1 MALERSTRCLLVVA
15 LCGVGEYAACRLA
28 VTLMGPARQI
38 LRASATADLHAAG
51 DLMTGIA
58 AVLLV
63 LAWSWLTGAAM
74 LMVTDVARGEKPR
87 RRLHTPVRWHR
98 VIAALLGTSTL
109 CLPVAAGAGSPASDE
124 NGSRSR
130 PAATAVD
137 GLPLPDRP
145 RGNGHQAPETSTGYR
160 VVDGDTLWGLTRL
173 HLGPAATDARVA
185 RTWPLWYA
193 ANQDVIGPDPHLLIP
208 GTVLQPPGHG
218 ARRPGCSTS
227 TTRPAGEDPAPP
239 HGGRP

>member
-1 MALERSTRCLLVVA
+1 MALARWTRCLLVVA
-15 LCGVGEYAACRLA
+15 LCAVGQYAACCLA
-28 VTLMGPARQI
+28 VTLMGPARHI
-38 LRASATADLHAAG
+38 LGTSATADLQAAG
-51 DLMTGIA
+51 ELVTGVA

-87 RRLHTPVRWHR
+87 RRLHTPVRWYR
-98 VIAALLGTSTL
+98 VIAALLSTSAL
-109 CLPVAAGAGSPASDE
+109 CLPVPAGAGSPDNDA
-124 NGSRSR
+124 NGTRSR

-145 RGNGHQAPETSTGYR
+145 RGTGHQAPDSSTGYR

-173 HLGPAATDARVA
+173 HLGPAATDARVV

-193 ANQDVIGPDPHLLIP
+193 ANQDIIGPDPHLLIP
-208 GTVLQPPGHG
+208 GAVLQPPGHG
-218 ARRPGCSTS
+218 AGGPGCSTS
-227 TTRPAGEDPAPP
+227 TTSPAGEDPAPP
-239 HGGRP
+239 YGGRP

>member
-1 MALERSTRCLLVVA
+1 MAPARWTRCLLVVA
-15 LCGVGEYAACRLA
+15 LCGVGEYAACRLV
-28 VTLMGPARQI
+28 VTLMGPVRQI
-38 LRASATADLHAAG
+38 LGTSAAADLHAAG
-51 DLMTGIA
+51 ELVSGIA
-58 AVLLV
+58 ALLLV

-87 RRLHTPVRWHR
+87 RRLEAPVRWHR
-98 VIAALLGTSTL
+98 VIAALLGTSAL
-109 CLPVAAGAGSPASDE
+109 CLPVTAGASSPDSDA
-124 NGSRSR
+124 NGSGSR
-130 PAATAVD
+130 TAATAVD

-145 RGNGHQAPETSTGYR
+145 RGTGHQAPDSSTGYR

-173 HLGPAATDARVA
+173 HLGPAATDARAA

-208 GTVLQPPGHG
+208 GTVLQPPPDAATGPG
-218 ARRPGCSTS
+218 CSVARRP
-227 TTRPAGEDPAPP
+227 PAGDDPASP